1 MKFNT
6 HGVVEPG
13 LHRYSLEK
21 FKKEFI
27 DSFPASQSRKCI
39 FDEFIILLQKLTV
52 NYQPTEIWLDGSY
65 VTNKLNPNDLDLLV
79 FLNVE
84 DWIKFNEDNCIEKLR
99 DNHLLDAYVAISS
112 TNENLEKVS
121 QDDSNVIIN
130 QRNYWRGQCGYDRND
145 NPKGIIVIENDMI
158 EQYMKGGETNANII

>member
-1 MKFNT
+1 M
-6 HGVVEPG
+6 
-13 LHRYSLEK
+13 
-21 FKKEFI
+21 
-27 DSFPASQSRKCI
+27 
-39 FDEFIILLQKLTV
+39 

-130 QRNYWRGQCGYDRND
+130 QRNYWRGQFGYDRND
-145 NPKGIIVIENDMI
+145 IPKGIIVIENDMI